1 MGLFDEAKD
10 MLGRGVDMAGNA
22 VDSMTSV
29 AGNFALEAQPFMRE
43 FARTCTDGS
52 AQGWHE
58 ANGGNLSYRL
68 TPQDIE
74 AATKLFAP
82 SPAEW
87 TPLGTEQSLMGGEF
101 LLLTASGCHMRNVAA
116 NLRQEAGIIEV
127 NATGDAYRV
136 VWGFENGHRPTSE
149 VSSHVLCH
157 GVRMQASDGASRVLY
172 HAHPAQLVAL
182 TMVLPAQ
189 AKEITRALW
198 GSMTEC
204 AVVFPGGVGVVPW
217 VPPCGPGIATKTAQA
232 IEEYPAVIWAVH
244 GMFTSGA
251 SFDETF
257 GMMQTADKAAG
268 IYLTA
273 LAACGGD
280 ASRLQLISDDGL
292 RAMARE
298 IGLPL
303 NENFLDK
310 PLLA

>member
-22 VDSMTSV
+22 VDSMTSA
-29 AGNFALEAQPFMRE
+29 AGNFALESQGFMRE
-43 FARTCTDGS
+43 FARTCTEGS

-68 TPQDIE
+68 TPADVE

-87 TPLGTEQSLMGGEF
+87 TPLGAEQPLMGGEY
-101 LLLTASGCHMRNVAA
+101 LLLTASGCHMRNVAG

-136 VWGFENGHRPTSE
+136 VWGFEDGHRPTSE

-157 GVRMQASDGASRVLY
+157 GVRMQASESASRVLY
-172 HAHPAQLVAL
+172 HAHPAQLIAL
-182 TMVLPAQ
+182 TMVLPPQ
-189 AKEITRALW
+189 AKAITRALW

-204 AVVFPGGVGVVPW
+204 AVVFPSGVGVVPW
-217 VPPCGPGIATKTAQA
+217 VPPCGPGIAAKTSQA
-232 IEEYPAVIWAVH
+232 MEEYTAVAWAVH
-244 GMFTSGA
+244 GMFASGA
-251 SFDETF
+251 SFDEAF

-280 ASRLQLISDDGL
+280 ASRLSLIGDEDL

-298 IGLPL
+298 LNLPI
-303 NENFLDK
+303 NENFLEK
-310 PLLA
+310 PVLS